1 MDKPTAHLHEQRSS
15 DPSSTGLQAGQYG
28 PQIMQAIH
36 QAPTPFA
43 CHAEAFQPLKSRC
56 PAHLQCI
63 PGAGPA
69 ALKAMREQWASLN
82 LRQTWADEAF
92 MRDHLRAARLIVKS
106 NLEPATVKRLRSLLR
121 RAGLREPDVR
131 DCVGTDLKGY
141 LEKNPNLPL
150 WAALAL
156 ILEASGGFTFGLKSH
171 RYSAAE
177 VTAGSLN

>member
-1 MDKPTAHLHEQRSS
+1 
-15 DPSSTGLQAGQYG
+15 
-28 PQIMQAIH
+28 
-36 QAPTPFA
+36 
-43 CHAEAFQPLKSRC
+43 
-56 PAHLQCI
+56 
-63 PGAGPA
+63 
-69 ALKAMREQWASLN
+69 MREQWASLN

-92 MRDHLRAARLIVKS
+92 MRDHLRAARLIVAN

-121 RAGLREPDVR
+121 RAGLRESDVR
-131 DCVGTDLKGY
+131 DCVGTNLTGY
-141 LEKNPNLPL
+141 LEKNQNLPL

>member
-1 MDKPTAHLHEQRSS
+1 
-15 DPSSTGLQAGQYG
+15 
-28 PQIMQAIH
+28 
-36 QAPTPFA
+36 
-43 CHAEAFQPLKSRC
+43 
-56 PAHLQCI
+56 
-63 PGAGPA
+63 
-69 ALKAMREQWASLN
+69 
-82 LRQTWADEAF
+82 

-171 RYSAAE
+171 RFSAAE

>member
-1 MDKPTAHLHEQRSS
+1 
-15 DPSSTGLQAGQYG
+15 
-28 PQIMQAIH
+28 MQATH
-36 QAPTPFA
+36 QAPAPFA
-43 CHAEAFQPLKSRC
+43 CHAEAFQPRKSL
-56 PAHLQCI
+56 PSSLIQSNAA
-63 PGAGPA
+63 AGHA
-69 ALKAMREQWASLN
+69 TQKANREQWATLN

-92 MRDHLRAARLIVKS
+92 MRDHLRAAHLIVAS

-171 RYSAAE
+171 RFSAAE